1 MRWYYKLRL
10 TKRKANQFQD
20 AVVASDI
27 VDVARI
33 SGAALHQLRKGREK
47 VIFGRKGA
55 RKLSESTKENYAK
68 EMKLMTEMV
77 CSEEEKKSLPL
88 GLKTLDEGKLT
99 FLNTKFNVVFL
110 ALDSRIR
117 ELLSE
122 ANLKRYPKHL
132 MKLTKQAVSLDEELC
147 ESFLV
152 TAKAVCKAQPDCTRL
167 REIWR
172 DLVNKICHTKFKE
185 FYAAQ
190 EEKALMAAG
199 KVVSADQSLRDKLK
213 TYSIDKRP

>member
-1 MRWYYKLRL
+1 MYLHASVVLNVTYWTIYEKFHEMVLQI
-10 TKRKANQFQD
+10 KIDKAKSQSISDEGQD

-33 SGAALHQLRKGREK
+33 SDAALHQLRRGREK

-55 RKLSESTKENYAK
+55 RKLSESRKENYAK

-110 ALDSRIR
+110 ALESRIR
-117 ELLSE
+117 ELLRE

-132 MKLTKQAVSLDEELC
+132 MKLTKQAVSLG
-147 ESFLV
+147 
-152 TAKAVCKAQPDCTRL
+152 
-167 REIWR
+167 I
-172 DLVNKICHTKFKE
+172 
-185 FYAAQ
+185 
-190 EEKALMAAG
+190 
-199 KVVSADQSLRDKLK
+199 VSGHS
-213 TYSIDKRP
+213 

>member
-1 MRWYYKLRL
+1 M
-10 TKRKANQFQD
+10 
-20 AVVASDI
+20 
-27 VDVARI
+27 
-33 SGAALHQLRKGREK
+33 
-47 VIFGRKGA
+47 
-55 RKLSESTKENYAK
+55 
-68 EMKLMTEMV
+68 
-77 CSEEEKKSLPL
+77 
-88 GLKTLDEGKLT
+88 T

-110 ALDSRIR
+110 ALDNRIR

-132 MKLTKQAVSLDEELC
+132 MKLTKQAVSLDEELW

-167 REIWR
+167 RAIWR
-172 DLVNKICHTKFKE
+172 DLVKKICRTKE